1 MIGVSQFRGLMANR
15 QVVRTLVERDL
26 RVRYAGSVLGWV
38 WTVLDP
44 LLMALIYFVVFTVI
58 FQARRGGHQPYF
70 LHLVTGLF
78 LWQWFAQNM
87 TETSRALLSEARLV
101 RSANLPRELWVV
113 RVVLA
118 KGVEFVLTLPVIAA
132 FTIFYMITGQTKLH
146 WTIVLLPVSLVLTFL
161 LSVGIGMILAPVT
174 VLVNDMA
181 RVVRIVLRLGFY
193 ATPVLY
199 SADMAPPVLQ
209 KLLLFNPMSGILEL
223 FRSGFFKGEM
233 NILSVSS
240 AVVLTIILLFVGS
253 IVFKRLEPA
262 VLKEI

>member
-1 MIGVSQFRGLMANR
+1 M
-15 QVVRTLVERDL
+15 
-26 RVRYAGSVLGWV
+26 
-38 WTVLDP
+38 
-44 LLMALIYFVVFTVI
+44 
-58 FQARRGGHQPYF
+58 
-70 LHLVTGLF
+70 
-78 LWQWFAQNM
+78 
-87 TETSRALLSEARLV
+87 
-101 RSANLPRELWVV
+101 
-113 RVVLA
+113 
-118 KGVEFVLTLPVIAA
+118 LTLPVIAA

-240 AVVLTIILLFVGS
+240 AVVLTVVLLFVGAF
-253 IVFKRLEPA
+253 VFKRLEPA